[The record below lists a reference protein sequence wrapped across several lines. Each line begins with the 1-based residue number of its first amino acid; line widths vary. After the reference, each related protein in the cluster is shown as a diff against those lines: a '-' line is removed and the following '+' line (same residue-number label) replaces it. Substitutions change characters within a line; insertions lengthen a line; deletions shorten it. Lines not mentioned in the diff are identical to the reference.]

1 VDQNAGHDTEVVESA
16 PVLGA
21 ATILQHALAESVRMT
36 PAAEV
41 LMNTSPPKVAPSGE
55 IVGPAEAEQEIK
67 FAVVPS
73 HANVIVVLA
82 LGLGLI

>member
-1 VDQNAGHDTEVVESA
+1 
-16 PVLGA
+16 
-21 ATILQHALAESVRMT
+21 MT